1 MVSFGQ
7 EASQHLQVKL
17 KCNGKKKMEKR
28 KSEQLLHHD
37 CWWTP
42 NSENGELYKL
52 HLKNYI

>member
-17 KCNGKKKMEKR
+17 KCNGKKKMKR